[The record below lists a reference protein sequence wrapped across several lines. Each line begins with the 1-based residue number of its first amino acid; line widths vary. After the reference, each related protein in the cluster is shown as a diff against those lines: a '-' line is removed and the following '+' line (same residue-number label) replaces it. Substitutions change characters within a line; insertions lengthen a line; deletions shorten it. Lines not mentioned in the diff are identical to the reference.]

1 MAATDLQT
9 IYLKFMRSLYD
20 FPQAVKWCLISLY
33 CRVYKFLNTC
43 FIMQTIYSLY
53 YSILSFSFVD
63 HQKLEWKTHRQ
74 NPVCRDILKR
84 KYFLNRSKHSLSWTV
99 LYVSVAFLL
108 YGEMKSGF
116 FAGMFGDYSVALW
129 YTEVFAFILFSL
141 NACISFVW
149 YVWSIFSKPMPIS
162 PIQQKLFGIREND
175 PGFQVKKIDD
185 SVSDPVKPER
195 LQFNSWRDSF
205 ESNSPSYLSVTPLN
219 YSYNSWG
226 STSGGS
232 PSLDTTSSSWNYYRA
247 SSPMNLASTPKLN
260 NGDRSFLRTLN
271 YSDDIESPYGR
282 PIRNKKQLED
292 YLRIH
297 EEEDKRRKSMSFE
310 ESKPFMTKMTT
321 VDNSPMSVLSKCRY
335 QRAYRLPHL
344 ETTED
349 DSSEIHCGDN
359 VLNKLK
365 VTDKMLTV
373 WCERMRKWICQTIL
387 VKLVREIDEINM
399 ALSEIG
405 LPEFQI
411 GNVSL
416 FALHQ
421 IAATKSQHLPTLLS
435 VLPYVDMHS
444 NQEYLVRRLK
454 DLAHGGCMGDFKWN
468 SGGNYE
474 DKQWCD
480 DLPTDSALV
489 MHILCC
495 YLDAHLPPDPHFPEG
510 KPFTSKYFKKIPEK
524 SVLSKDLTYIY
535 QSSLNP
541 PHFKVVLG
549 EELYTLPKGRNN
561 MFCALV
567 IFLHYMKTKECGMLG
582 RVNLGQSGLNMLWIL
597 N

>member
-1 MAATDLQT
+1 
-9 IYLKFMRSLYD
+9 
-20 FPQAVKWCLISLY
+20 
-33 CRVYKFLNTC
+33 
-43 FIMQTIYSLY
+43 
-53 YSILSFSFVD
+53 
-63 HQKLEWKTHRQ
+63 
-74 NPVCRDILKR
+74 
-84 KYFLNRSKHSLSWTV
+84 
-99 LYVSVAFLL
+99 
-108 YGEMKSGF
+108 
-116 FAGMFGDYSVALW
+116 
-129 YTEVFAFILFSL
+129 
-141 NACISFVW
+141 
-149 YVWSIFSKPMPIS
+149 MPIS
-162 PIQQKLFGIREND
+162 PEQSKLFRISEND
-175 PGFQVKKIDD
+175 PGFEVKRPNDNVSD
-185 SVSDPVKPER
+185 SVQPER
-195 LQFNSWRDSF
+195 LQFSSWRESSF
-205 ESNSPSYLSVTPLN
+205 ESNSPTSYLSVTPLN

-226 STSGGS
+226 SPSPGS
-232 PSLDTTSSSWNYYRA
+232 QSFDTTSSSWNFYRA
-247 SSPMNLASTPKLN
+247 SSPPNFASTPKSM
-260 NGDRSFLRTLN
+260 NGERPFSRRLN
-271 YSDDIESPYGR
+271 YSDDLESPYSG
-282 PIRNKKQLED
+282 PIKNKKQLDE
-292 YLRIH
+292 YLKIH
-297 EEEDKRRKSMSFE
+297 EEEDKKWKSISFE
-310 ESKPFMTKMTT
+310 ESKPFMSKMTT
-321 VDNSPMSVLSKCRY
+321 VDNSPMSILSKCRY
-335 QRAYRLPHL
+335 QRAYRLANL

-349 DSSEIHCGDN
+349 DSSEIHCGD

-365 VTDKMLTV
+365 ITDKMLIV

-387 VKLVREIDEINM
+387 VKLVNEMDDINM
-399 ALSEIG
+399 TLSEIG

-421 IAATKSQHLPTLLS
+421 IAATKSQHLPTLSS

-480 DLPTDSALV
+480 DLPTDCALI

-510 KPFTSKYFKKIPEK
+510 KPFSSKYFKKVPEK
-524 SVLSKDLTYIY
+524 VILSKDSTYIY

-541 PHFKVVLG
+541 PHFKVVIN

-582 RVNLGQSGLNMLWIL
+582 RVNLGPSGLNMLWIL